1 MTGRLENKLK
11 TEEKILRKLEHY
23 DSNLQEYYYYMD
35 AQGKSHKTKNNY
47 ICYILAFLKKINKE
61 INNITSLDVNKYIT
75 SLSNSE
81 KPQVRKQL
89 YALACGFYYAY
100 VSVCID

>member
-11 TEEKILRKLEHY
+11 TEEKILRKLEHC

-47 ICYILAFLKKINKE
+47 ICYILAFL
-61 INNITSLDVNKYIT
+61 
-75 SLSNSE
+75 
-81 KPQVRKQL
+81 R
-89 YALACGFYYAY
+89 C
-100 VSVCID
+100 C